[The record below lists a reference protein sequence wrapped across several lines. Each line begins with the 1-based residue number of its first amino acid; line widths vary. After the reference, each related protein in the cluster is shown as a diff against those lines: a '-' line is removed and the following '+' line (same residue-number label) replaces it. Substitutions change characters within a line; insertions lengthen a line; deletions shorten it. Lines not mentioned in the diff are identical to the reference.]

1 MIFSNNKIK
10 QITSYIFLE
19 SKPEKVDMAFVFGTM
34 HQEPIQLAYDLYQNN
49 YISKIIVS
57 GGINKHIGGNEA
69 KIISQELIKMG
80 VKKEDIVLEDKS
92 TNTLENVIFAK
103 KVIDK
108 KIGLN
113 NIKKILVVV
122 KSFHA
127 RRALMTLNKHFPK
140 HIKFIPI
147 VYNLFGFDK
156 TNWFKSKVGKEKVL
170 GEYAKI
176 KEYLKKGDIEEL

>member
-1 MIFSNNKIK
+1 MIFNNGKIK
-10 QITSYIFLE
+10 QITNYIFLE
-19 SKPEKVDMAFVFGTM
+19 AKPQKADLAFVFGTM
-34 HQEPIQLAYDLYQNN
+34 HQEPIDLAYDLYKNN
-49 YISKIIVS
+49 FISKIIVS

-69 KIISQELIKMG
+69 KIISKELIKMG

-127 RRALMTLNKHFPK
+127 RRALMTLKKHFPK
-140 HIKFIPI
+140 HIKFIPVI
-147 VYNLFGFDK
+147 YNLDGFNK
-156 TNWFKSKVGKEKVL
+156 TNWFKSEIGKEKVL
-170 GEYAKI
+170 SEYAKI